1 MTDNAWLAVMVLVPV
16 VAAGGAIALIL
27 LATRR
32 EFRRTGRRPDR
43 KG

>member
-1 MTDNAWLAVMVLVPV
+1 MTEQAWLAVLILVPV
-16 VAAGGAIALIL
+16 VAAGGLIALIV

>member
-1 MTDNAWLAVMVLVPV
+1 MTGQAWLAVLILVPV
-16 VAAGGAIALIL
+16 VAAGGLIALTV

>member
-1 MTDNAWLAVMVLVPV
+1 MTEQAWLAVLILVPV
-16 VAAGGAIALIL
+16 VAAGGAIALIV